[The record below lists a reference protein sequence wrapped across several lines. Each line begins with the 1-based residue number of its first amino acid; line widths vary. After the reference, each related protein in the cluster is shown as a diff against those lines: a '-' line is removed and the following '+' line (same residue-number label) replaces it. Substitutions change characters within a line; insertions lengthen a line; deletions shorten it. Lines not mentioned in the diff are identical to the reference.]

1 MIEKMTDS
9 RNWQVSLSDP
19 GKVVEGVEDIA
30 QCVYTILTTVK
41 GSDPLRANFGS
52 DMMKYLDRPVNEAQ
66 PRLAYEVISAL
77 EMWESRIN
85 VRKCR
90 LISNET
96 GESSI
101 YIEAEVIASAA
112 QITITINV

>member
-1 MIEKMTDS
+1 MKDT
-9 RNWQVSLSDP
+9 RNWQVNIVNP
-19 GKVVEGVEDIA
+19 GVIVEGVEDIA
-30 QCVYTILTTVK
+30 QCVYTILTTIK

-52 DMMKYLDRPVNEAQ
+52 DMMKYLDRPANEAQ
-66 PRLAYEVISAL
+66 PRLAYEVVSAL

-90 LISNET
+90 LISDET
-96 GESSI
+96 GKSSI